1 VRAFDAQNAGVP
13 LKVMRKIMENVS
25 TAMVVLFIKTPPD
38 IIHPCMTK
46 ICQILIMNDIVY
58 TIQ

>member
-38 IIHPCMTK
+38 IFTSMHDENMS
-46 ICQILIMNDIVY
+46 NSY
-58 TIQ
+58 NE